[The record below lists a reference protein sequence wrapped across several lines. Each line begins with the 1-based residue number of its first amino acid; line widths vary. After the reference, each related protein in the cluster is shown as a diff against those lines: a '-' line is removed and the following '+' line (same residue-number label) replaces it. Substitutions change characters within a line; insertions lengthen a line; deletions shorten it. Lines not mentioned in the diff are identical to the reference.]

1 MSTPHGYILD
11 TNVFIEAA
19 RRYYALDI
27 APGFWN
33 ALIKHAGY
41 GRIISIDMVK
51 DEIDKG
57 NDALKI
63 WINSHFQRW
72 FESTVQEDVTKSYS
86 VVIAWA
92 QSQTQYSPA
101 AKADFAGCP
110 DGWIIAYALA
120 KKLVVVTHEVFDPN
134 TKKKIKIPNVCSGVG
149 VTYTDTFQ
157 MLRALGIKWN

>member
-101 AKADFAGCP
+101 AKTDFAGCP
-110 DGWIIAYALA
+110 DGWII
-120 KKLVVVTHEVFDPN
+120 E
-134 TKKKIKIPNVCSGVG
+134 CSE
-149 VTYTDTFQ
+149 
-157 MLRALGIKWN
+157 MWNG